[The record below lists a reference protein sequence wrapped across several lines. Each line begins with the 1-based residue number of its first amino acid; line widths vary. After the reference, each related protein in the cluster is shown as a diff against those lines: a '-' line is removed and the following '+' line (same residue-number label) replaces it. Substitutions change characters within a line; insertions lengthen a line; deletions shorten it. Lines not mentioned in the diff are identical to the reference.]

1 MEYGVRSHGLRK
13 QPPELEVGVLSAHI
27 HVNGVHI
34 SHWFVTGQPS
44 PNANKQ
50 ALLAAQKA
58 ALTWAR
64 RVQPFQNTELEAI
77 GNTLLS

>member
-13 QPPELEVGVLSAHI
+13 QPPELEIGVLSAHI

-34 SHWFVTGQPS
+34 PHWFVIGQLS

-58 ALTWAR
+58 ALTWAHGGYS
-64 RVQPFQNTELEAI
+64 PFRILNLKPSE
-77 GNTLLS
+77 TLS